1 MEDKMASLL
10 STSRCSKSNNCV
22 LMTSRFNNQTYGENE
37 NYRKQHQKIG
47 CIYCTEERVSLDVEI
62 DKIMFVLEM
71 NNETNQI
78 MGIGMVRNRT
88 SNSRHIVYN
97 NFNYNRYNYVG
108 KHRICRDEL
117 DEWEE
122 ITMKIL
128 DRLCFTGRFHMKRGQ
143 GLRMF
148 PMRFVNNLRRKKN
161 IDVVELIRTMFK
173 RRINNNT

>member
-10 STSRCSKSNNCV
+10 STSKCARSNNCV
-22 LMTSRFNNQTYGENE
+22 VMTSRFNNHTFAENE
-37 NYRKQHQKIG
+37 KYRQKHQKIG
-47 CIYCTEERVSLDVEI
+47 CIYCTEERVSHDVEI

-78 MGIGMVRNRT
+78 VGIGMVRNRT
-88 SNSRHIVYN
+88 TNSRHLVYE
-97 NFNYNRYNYVG
+97 NFNYNRYHYVG
-108 KHRICRDEL
+108 KHRICRSDL
-117 DEWEE
+117 DESEE

-128 DRLCFTGRFHMKRGQ
+128 DKLCFTGRFHMKRGQ

-148 PMRFVNNLRRKKN
+148 PMRFVNNMKKKKN
-161 IDVVELIRTMFK
+161 IDIVELIRTMFK